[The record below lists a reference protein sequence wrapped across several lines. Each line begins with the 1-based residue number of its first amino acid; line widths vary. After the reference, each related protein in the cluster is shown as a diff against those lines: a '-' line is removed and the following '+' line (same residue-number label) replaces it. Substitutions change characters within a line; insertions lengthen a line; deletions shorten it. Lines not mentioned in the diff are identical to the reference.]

1 MTLLVLS
8 LDMSSSFNTEERS
21 TIGRH
26 RRYQKDTQV
35 LYIPDLHIS
44 RKVMSDEREQ
54 TPEMRFD
61 FSLNFIPY
69 S

>member
-35 LYIPDLHIS
+35 LYIPDSHIS

>member
-26 RRYQKDTQV
+26 RRYRKDTQV
-35 LYIPDLHIS
+35 LYISDLHIP
-44 RKVMSDEREQ
+44 RKVMSDECEQ
-54 TPEMRFD
+54 TPEMRLD